1 MCEHLAVLDAE
12 LKQRGIRETFRG
24 QAWSDNCREWVYY
37 DCFLDTDAIRARL
50 NLPECISVHTNDDMR
65 SGLEAGFVCNQCND
79 AIMGAHLSVAAGKT
93 VIK

>member
-1 MCEHLAVLDAE
+1 MCEHLSVLDTE
-12 LKQRGIRETFRG
+12 LKRRGIRETFRG

-37 DCFLDTDAIRARL
+37 DCFLDTDAIRTRL

-79 AIMGAHLSVAAGKT
+79 AIMGAHRSVAAGKT